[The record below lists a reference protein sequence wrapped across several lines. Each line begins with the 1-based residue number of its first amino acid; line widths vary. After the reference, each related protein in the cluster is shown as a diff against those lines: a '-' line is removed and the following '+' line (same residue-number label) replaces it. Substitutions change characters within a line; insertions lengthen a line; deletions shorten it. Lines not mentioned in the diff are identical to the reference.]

1 MIRPLATAALLAA
14 LPAAGQDRPSDEDLF
29 GGTASPPAQSGPAA
43 AAPQRPSDEQ
53 ILEGRVGGLSSSGPT
68 VKEDP
73 LKIGGLLYLR
83 SQGQWQQGLPPS
95 RWSLT
100 APSLVDGYMDVRPND
115 RVRGFL
121 LARLSYDLSASTSGS
136 STTSLR
142 LDDASGGSGT
152 FLGTSLQNP
161 TLQLDQLWVAFD
173 VARTIFVT
181 AGKQHV
187 KWGVSRFWNPT
198 DFLHPSARDPLSPF
212 DARTGQTMLK
222 LHVPWEKNG
231 WNFYGMMLFDES
243 QQAGKLGRIGAA
255 GRVEMVLGTAE
266 IGIDGLVQRGRDA
279 RLGIDFSAGIWDLDV
294 YGEAALRK
302 GTDVPR
308 VRGVYDTYSPDDF
321 RPSGTLGASWSYKYN
336 DEDTF
341 TLGAEYFYNG
351 AGYSD
356 SSIYPALLAQQFV
369 DRLGHFTPFYLG
381 KHYGG
386 AYLLLP
392 KPGRWNDTTFT
403 FSAIGNFSD
412 QTMVARLDY
421 SVLLL
426 TYLTFEAYV
435 AGRFGQRGGEFRFSV
450 PASAYPQLLSA
461 LPLQSQSLLA
471 GTLQSLSAPPVI
483 DFGIGLRVS
492 L

>member
-1 MIRPLATAALLAA
+1 MTIRPLAAAALLAA

-53 ILEGRVGGLSSSGPT
+53 ILEGRIGGSTSSVPT

-95 RWSLT
+95 QWSLT
-100 APSLVDGYMDVRPND
+100 APSLVDAYLDVRPND

-121 LARLSYDLSASTSGS
+121 LARLSYDLSAATSGS
-136 STTSLR
+136 STTSVR

-152 FLGTSLQNP
+152 FLGTPLQNP

-243 QQAGKLGRIGAA
+243 QPSGKLGQIGAA
-255 GRVEMVLGTAE
+255 GRAEMVLGTAE
-266 IGIDGLVQRGRDA
+266 IGIDGLIQRGRDA
-279 RLGIDFSAGIWDLDV
+279 RLGIDFSAGVWDLDV

-308 VRGVYDTYSPDDF
+308 VRIGSSGLPETYVVDDF
-321 RPSGTLGASWSYKYN
+321 RPSGTLGASWSHKYN

-341 TLGAEYFYNG
+341 TLGVEYFYNG
-351 AGYSD
+351 AGYTD
-356 SSIYPALLAQQFV
+356 ASIYPALLARQYTDQ
-369 DRLGHFTPFYLG
+369 LSYFTPFYLG

-392 KPGRWNDTTFT
+392 KPGSWNDTTFT
-403 FSAIGNFSD
+403 LSAISNFSD
-412 QTMVARLDY
+412 RTMVARLDY

-435 AGRFGQRGGEFRFSV
+435 AGRSGQRGGEFRFSLPPSYLAKVSSLV
-450 PASAYPQLLSA
+450 PA
-461 LPLQSQSLLA
+461 
-471 GTLQSLSAPPVI
+471 GTIESLSAPPVV
-483 DFGIGLRVS
+483 DFGIGLRLS